1 MIAALVLALALQAP
15 PQEVP
20 EKEPRANVLVIV
32 LDDVGTDLVSCY
44 GGLPGQTPALDALA
58 ARGVRF
64 TRAYANPW
72 CSPTRAMLLTGRY
85 SFRTGVGFPINRG
98 NEGRPL
104 ADEELTLPEVLAK
117 GSGNTIDTSA
127 IGKWHLGAV
136 ADLDSPRRQ
145 GFAWYEGWP
154 ANFEKSESYVAP
166 QEVRNGELV
175 KLERYVTSEEAD
187 DALARAKAMREP
199 WFEYFAP
206 HAVHEPLHWP
216 PEELAGPVPP
226 WREPSKAELV
236 RAMLRA
242 LDREIG
248 RVLEGLGPELRARTN
263 VIVIGDNGTLGQ
275 AQEDSR
281 LRDRSKGTLYE
292 GGIRVPLIVAG
303 PAVRGGARSCDELVG
318 AVDVFATVADLLGV
332 DARAA
337 VPAKRELDSVSF
349 VPLLADAQAVSA
361 RTSLLCEE
369 FRPNGPGPYEEI
381 HRAVVSR
388 AGKLSCDPG
397 RPFMYFDLTQRGE
410 RIQKL
415 EQLDA
420 AQRAEADR
428 LAAELER
435 IVAPTPAQ
443 K

>member
-1 MIAALVLALALQAP
+1 VLTPLVLSLALQAQ
-15 PQEVP
+15 PQEAP
-20 EKEPRANVLVIV
+20 ARANVLVIV
-32 LDDVGTDLVSCY
+32 LDDVGTDLVGCY
-44 GGLPGQTPALDALA
+44 GGIPGHTPTLDALA

-98 NEGRPL
+98 NEGQPL
-104 ADEELTLPEVLAK
+104 ADEEITLPELLGKASA
-117 GSGNTIDTSA
+117 GALDSSA
-127 IGKWHLGAV
+127 IGKWHLGSVEDFDA
-136 ADLDSPRRQ
+136 PRRQ

-175 KLERYVTSEEAD
+175 KLERYITSEEAD

-216 PEELAGPVPP
+216 PVELAGPAPAG
-226 WREPSKAELV
+226 REPTKPEQV
-236 RAMLRA
+236 RAMLRT

-263 VIVIGDNGTLGQ
+263 VIVLGDNGTLGV
-275 AQEDSR
+275 AQEDPR

-292 GGIRVPLIVAG
+292 SGIRVPLIVAG

-318 AVDVFATVADLLGV
+318 AIDVFATVAELLGF

-337 VPAKRELDSVSF
+337 LPEGHALDSVSF
-349 VPLLADAQAVSA
+349 APLLGDMQAVSA

-369 FRPNGPGPYEEI
+369 FRPNGAGPYEEI
-381 HRAVVSR
+381 HRALVSR

-397 RPFMYFDLTQRGE
+397 RPFMYFDLTQRSE

-420 AQRAEADR
+420 TQRAEAER
-428 LAAELER
+428 LAAELAR
-435 IVAPTPAQ
+435 LIPATPAPAS

>member
-1 MIAALVLALALQAP
+1 MITALVLALALQAQ
-15 PQEVP
+15 PQAAP
-20 EKEPRANVLVIV
+20 ARANVLVIV
-32 LDDVGTDLVSCY
+32 LDDVGTDLVGCY
-44 GGLPGQTPALDALA
+44 GGMPGQTPTLDALA

-104 ADEELTLPEVLAK
+104 AEEELTLPEALRKAP
-117 GSGNTIDTSA
+117 GGAPDSSA
-127 IGKWHLGAV
+127 IGKWHLGSIE
-136 ADLDSPRRQ
+136 DLDAPRRQ

-175 KLERYVTSEEAD
+175 KLGRYVTSEEAD

-216 PEELAGPVPP
+216 PEELAGPAPVG
-226 WREPSKAELV
+226 REPGKPEQV

-263 VIVIGDNGTLGQ
+263 VIVLGDNGTLGQ
-275 AQEDSR
+275 AQEDAR
-281 LRDRSKGTLYE
+281 LRERSKGTLYE
-292 GGIRVPLIVAG
+292 SGVRVPLIVAG

-318 AVDVFATVADLLGV
+318 AIDVFATVTELFGL
-332 DARAA
+332 DARVALPEGHA
-337 VPAKRELDSVSF
+337 LDSVSF
-349 VPLLADAQAVSA
+349 VPLLRDAQAVSA

-369 FRPNGPGPYEEI
+369 FRPNGPGPYDEV
-381 HRAVVSR
+381 HRALVSR
-388 AGKLSCDPG
+388 TGKLACDPG
-397 RPFMYFDLTQRGE
+397 RPAMYFDLTQRAE

-415 EQLDA
+415 EQLDTT
-420 AQRAEADR
+420 QRAEAER

-435 IVAPTPAQ
+435 IVGTTPTPG
-443 K
+443 KK